1 MMNIKK
7 FISPFFLLI
16 SFLLLI
22 YVFYKSEMLWNGDRR
37 TYYSQYYLVSLI
49 LVSLSII
56 SFYLKSKIK
65 INISI
70 IIFSTLLTL
79 YCLEAFLWIYVKHK
93 HEQILNKK
101 IELYQKKTGKHF
113 DTRKRIEI
121 YDELKKEK
129 NVGIVYAGIVYF
141 NEKKMNIFPLSGLSN
156 VETIYCNESGYF
168 ALYESDRYGFNNPDE
183 EWDKKITNYLLVGD
197 SYGNGACVDYDNN
210 IAANLKKLNTNNISI
225 INLSYGNNGPL
236 TEYASL
242 REYMPNLKV
251 KNVIWLYYPND
262 IFNFIF
268 ELKNPILKLYLNDV
282 NFNQNLINKQKIIDK
297 LVQEQ
302 IDQEYK
308 KTINT
313 VELINFFKLYQ
324 TRAKFQPISASYDF
338 EYYLPIFKRLMSEVK
353 KYVKKHNADLYF
365 IYLPEFAEI
374 NSSSKGYLNRKKI
387 LNIIND
393 LNIKSLDITSSI
405 NQLEDPLT
413 IFPFKSPNHYNGL
426 GYKIVANEIAKLEYN

>member
-1 MMNIKK
+1 M
-7 FISPFFLLI
+7 
-16 SFLLLI
+16 
-22 YVFYKSEMLWNGDRR
+22 VWNGEKR
-37 TYYSQYYLVSLI
+37 TYYYQYYLVSLI

-70 IIFSTLLTL
+70 IIISTLLTL
-79 YCLEAFLWIYVKHK
+79 YCLEAFLIIYEKHK
-93 HEQILNKK
+93 EEQILNKK

-129 NVGIVYAGIVYF
+129 NVGISYSAKSYF

-156 VETIYCNESGYF
+156 VETINCNESGYY

-197 SYGNGACVDYDNN
+197 SYGHGVCVDNDNN
-210 IAANLKKLNTNNISI
+210 IAGNLKKLNTNNISI
-225 INLSYGNNGPL
+225 INLSYDGNGPL

-262 IFNFIF
+262 IYNFVF
-268 ELKNPILKLYLNDV
+268 ELKNPILKLYLDDV

-308 KTINT
+308 KIIDTA
-313 VELINFFKLYQ
+313 ELINFFKLNQ
-324 TRAKFQPISASYDF
+324 TRAKFQVISGNENY
-338 EYYLPIFKRLMSEVK
+338 ENYLPIFKQVMSEVN

-374 NSSSKGYLNRKKI
+374 NSSSTGNLNRKKI

-393 LNIKSLDITSSI
+393 LNIKSLDITPSI

-413 IFPFKSPNHYNGL
+413 IFPFKSRNHYNGL
-426 GYKIVANEIAKLEYN
+426 GYKIVANEIAKLEYK

>member
-1 MMNIKK
+1 
-7 FISPFFLLI
+7 
-16 SFLLLI
+16 
-22 YVFYKSEMLWNGDRR
+22 MLWNGEKR

-70 IIFSTLLTL
+70 IIISTLLTL
-79 YCLEAFLWIYVKHK
+79 YCLEAFLIIQNKHIE
-93 HEQILNKK
+93 EQILNKK

-113 DTRKRIEI
+113 DTRKEIEI

-129 NVGIVYAGIVYF
+129 NVAILYSRKTYF
-141 NEKKMNIFPLSGLSN
+141 NEKKMNIFPLSGLSY
-156 VETIYCNESGYF
+156 VETIICNESGYF
-168 ALYESDRYGFNNPDE
+168 ALYESDRYGFNNLDE
-183 EWDKKITNYLLVGD
+183 EWDKKTTNYLLVGD
-197 SYGNGACVDYDNN
+197 SFGLGACVDNDNS
-210 IAANLKKLNTNNISI
+210 IAGNLKKLNTNNISI
-225 INLSYGNNGPL
+225 LNLSYGGNGPL
-236 TEYASL
+236 TEYATL

-262 IFNFIF
+262 IFDFIS
-268 ELKNPILKLYLNDV
+268 ELKNPILKLYLDDV

-308 KTINT
+308 KIKKIINT
-313 VELINFFKLYQ
+313 GELINFFKLYQ
-324 TRAKFQPISASYDF
+324 LRAKFQPISGNDDY
-338 EYYLPIFKRLMSEVK
+338 ENYLPIFKQLMSEVK

-365 IYLPEFAEI
+365 IYLPEFDEI

-393 LNIKSLDITSSI
+393 LNIKSLDITPSI
-405 NQLEDPLT
+405 NQLEDPLS
-413 IFPFKSPNHYNGL
+413 IFPFKLSNHYNGL
-426 GYKIVANEIAKLEYN
+426 GYKIVANEIAKLEYK